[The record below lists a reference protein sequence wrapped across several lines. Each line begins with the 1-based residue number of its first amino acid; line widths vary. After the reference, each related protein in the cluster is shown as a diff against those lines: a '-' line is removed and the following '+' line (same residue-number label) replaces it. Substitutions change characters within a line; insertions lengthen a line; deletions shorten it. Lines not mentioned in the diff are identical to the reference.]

1 MPTQTTRTLSG
12 VVEGAGLLV
21 SIGVGGGAPLLEIDR
36 LGAWFGLTPAEGRLV
51 AALAGGDNLQD
62 YAARR
67 NVSLNAVRFLLKG
80 VYRKDRRRFR
90 RPGWSPAS
98 ATCRSA
104 EPGLFSA
111 LVNARGP

>member
-1 MPTQTTRTLSG
+1 MLAARLPTQTTRTLGG

-36 LGAWFGLTPAEGRLV
+36 LGAWFGLTPAEARLV

-80 VYRKDRRRFR
+80 VYRKTGADSQAR
-90 RPGWSPAS
+90 
-98 ATCRSA
+98 
-104 EPGLFSA
+104 
-111 LVNARGP
+111 LVARIRDLPLG